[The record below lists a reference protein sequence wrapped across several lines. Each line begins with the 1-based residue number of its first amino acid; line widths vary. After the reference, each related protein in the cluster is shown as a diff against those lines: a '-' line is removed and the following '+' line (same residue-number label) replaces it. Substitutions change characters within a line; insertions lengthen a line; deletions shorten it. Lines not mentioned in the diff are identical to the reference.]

1 MKPRLLIYPNKTEL
15 VNAAAE
21 MIVST
26 IAEAIHARGVC
37 ALALSGGST
46 PREVYEKLA
55 QEDFRDRIDWH
66 RVHWFWGDERMVA
79 PEQEESNY
87 RMTHEALLAH
97 VPVPANNVH
106 RIQGELAPQQ
116 AAAEYRA
123 ALASFFQQ
131 KEKRFDLILLGL
143 GEDGHTASLFP
154 ETTALHEATHD
165 VTEVFV
171 PKFGKWRVT
180 LTLPIINR
188 ARKVAFLVAGKSKA
202 EITAGVLG
210 LQQPNLKW
218 PASLIQ
224 PDAGELHWLLDAEA
238 AMRLEAESKRFS

>member
-1 MKPRLLIYPNKTEL
+1 MKSRFHISPNKTEL
-15 VNAAAE
+15 INATAE
-21 MIVST
+21 MIVT
-26 IAEAIHARGVC
+26 TTAAAVHEHGVC

-55 QEDFRDRIDWH
+55 QENFRNRIEWQ
-66 RVHWFWGDERMVA
+66 RVHWFWGDERMVSPA
-79 PEQEESNY
+79 HEESNY
-87 RMTHEALLAH
+87 RMTREALLAH
-97 VPVPANNVH
+97 VPAPASNVH
-106 RIQGELAPQQ
+106 RMKGELSPQQ
-116 AAAEYRA
+116 AAKEYRQ
-123 ALASFFQQ
+123 ALAAFFQQ

-154 ETTALHEATHD
+154 ETTALHETTHD

-171 PKFGKWRVT
+171 PKFDKWRVT

-202 EITAGVLG
+202 DIVAEVLG
-210 LQQPNLKW
+210 LQKPDSKW

-224 PDAGELHWLLDAEA
+224 PNAGELHWLLDTEA
-238 AMRLEAESKRFS
+238 AMQLQVEK